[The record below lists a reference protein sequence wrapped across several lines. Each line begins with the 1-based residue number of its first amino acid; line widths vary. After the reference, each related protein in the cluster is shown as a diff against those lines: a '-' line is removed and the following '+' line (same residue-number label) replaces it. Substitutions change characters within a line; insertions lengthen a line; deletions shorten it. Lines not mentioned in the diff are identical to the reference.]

1 MAIRVKLEAFEG
13 PLDLLLHLIEK
24 NKIDIYDIPI
34 VEITEQYLEYVR
46 AIPDDDMDLASEF
59 MVMAATLIDIKCRML
74 LPKDEISED
83 EDLDPREE
91 LVRRLLEYKK
101 YKYMSRILKEQM
113 EDAGIVLTRKQELPK
128 EVVKYRPPVDT
139 DELLADVTL
148 KGLFAI
154 YEEICN
160 RFEDKFDK
168 RHQEFRSIEKEKYSV
183 SDSMVKVQK
192 RVIRER
198 KVSFR
203 SLIEGQKSRTG
214 VIVTFLA
221 ILELIHFNKI
231 EVTQSETFGEIMIE
245 SKEPEGAEVT
255 AFDNIDLEMENE

>member
-34 VEITEQYLEYVR
+34 VEITAQYLEYVR
-46 AIPDDDMDLASEF
+46 SMETENMDIASEF

-74 LPKDEISED
+74 LPKDEPED
-83 EDLDPREE
+83 EEDLDPREE

-101 YKYMSRILKEQM
+101 YKFMSRVLKEQM
-113 EDAGIVLTRKQELPK
+113 EDTGNVLTRKQELPK

-139 DELLADVTL
+139 EELLADVTL
-148 KGLFAI
+148 KKLFDL
-154 YEEICN
+154 YEEICS
-160 RFEDKFDK
+160 RFEEKFDK
-168 RHQEFRSIEKEKYSV
+168 RHQNFKSIEKEKLSV
-183 SDSMVKVQK
+183 SDSMMNVQK
-192 RVIRER
+192 RVIKER
-198 KVSFR
+198 RVSFR
-203 SLIEGQKSRTG
+203 SLIENQKSRPA

-231 EVTQSETFGEIMIE
+231 EVLQSETFGDIMIE

-255 AFDNIDLEMENE
+255 AFDHIDLEM